1 LQIEEGITE
10 GLSQFV
16 QSFPISGI
24 AAINMLGWTVF
35 FYFSSIFV
43 GFAFL
48 GGKLE
53 KFIKFIFIANAVNS
67 LLGGIGYTFVIF
79 SLIFLQCIWV
89 WDFSLCL

>member
-35 FYFSSIFV
+35 FGLSSIFV
-43 GFAFL
+43 GFAFS
-48 GGKLE
+48 G
-53 KFIKFIFIANAVNS
+53 S
-67 LLGGIGYTFVIF
+67 
-79 SLIFLQCIWV
+79 
-89 WDFSLCL
+89 